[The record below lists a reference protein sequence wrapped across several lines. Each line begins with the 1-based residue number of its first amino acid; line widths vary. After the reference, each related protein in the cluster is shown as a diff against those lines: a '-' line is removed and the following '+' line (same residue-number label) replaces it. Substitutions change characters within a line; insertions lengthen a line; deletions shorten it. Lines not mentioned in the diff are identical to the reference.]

1 VKIAQWITSPEKR
14 ELIGCGGVPYAR
26 ALEADDVTARSRR
39 LPLPSLSFSVESSEA
54 RRAVH
59 GISHLYTPITHT
71 LYSLIKRQTNFCVV
85 FIDHRDTCASFLA
98 SSFWN
103 KQLVQQQ
110 RVWGE
115 YGVHSDLSDFVVW
128 SSQVKV

>member
-1 VKIAQWITSPEKR
+1 MNYISR
-14 ELIGCGGVPYAR
+14 EAGADWLRGCPVCACVGGWWR
-26 ALEADDVTARSRR
+26 HRS
-39 LPLPSLSFSVESSEA
+39 LAPSPSLSFSVESSEA

-59 GISHLYTPITHT
+59 GISHLYTTITHT

-98 SSFWN
+98 SSLWN

-110 RVWGE
+110 RAWGE